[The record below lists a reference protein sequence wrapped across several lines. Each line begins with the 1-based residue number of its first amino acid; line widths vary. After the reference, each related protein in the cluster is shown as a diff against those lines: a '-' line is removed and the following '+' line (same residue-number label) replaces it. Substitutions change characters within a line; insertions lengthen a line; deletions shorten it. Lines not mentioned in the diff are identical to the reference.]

1 VRYSVPPPGPRLD
14 EQWLRKQCETR
25 SGPYLRPFSPNVT
38 WRDAEVFLVGE
49 NPATPIRR
57 GCMTFDKYWN
67 SLTTN
72 PADFAAAYSDAR
84 KERAG
89 SADSSE
95 TSERRKTFER
105 ALGLNC
111 LVTNVCSYPAFPG
124 DDVPKEH
131 RGAKGT
137 GYEILSALLEM
148 VQPRAILFHGAEAAK
163 FARRKFKIKLDFMP
177 CQRHKTPRRSRGTR
191 VIRSYCSLPFTS
203 AEHVVSEKMKWTDE
217 CSYSGT
223 RSTRPCLCA

>member
-1 VRYSVPPPGPRLD
+1 M
-14 EQWLRKQCETR
+14 
-25 SGPYLRPFSPNVT
+25 
-38 WRDAEVFLVGE
+38 GE

-57 GCMTFDKYWN
+57 ECMTFEEYWN

-84 KERAG
+84 KKRAG
-89 SADSSE
+89 SADSSA
-95 TSERRKTFER
+95 TSERRKTFEG

-124 DDVPKEH
+124 DDIPKEH

-137 GYEILSALLEM
+137 GYKILSALLEM

-163 FARRKFKIKLDFMP
+163 FAKRKFKIKLDIHALPEAQNSTVEPWYASDPVLLFASVHLGGARRFGEDEMDRRM
-177 CQRHKTPRRSRGTR
+177 QLFGHK
-191 VIRSYCSLPFTS
+191 I
-203 AEHVVSEKMKWTDE
+203 
-217 CSYSGT
+217 
-223 RSTRPCLCA
+223 STALRELF